1 MLPSSFLLTG
11 HTAVSEKAR
20 QSFWSQSI
28 VAMKNREIFSRLT
41 WAPLTVILLL
51 LSAESLAQSNPIDD
65 IRDVILENLSPG
77 VLGAGYSAM
86 VNFAASPDISAAIFY
101 PDEDDSTLNVYK
113 LPYRHVFN
121 HDSKGWRPFVQAL
134 VSYQVLEA
142 GFDLFEG
149 ESIDSEWTAYSGSL
163 SGGVE
168 VPIND
173 GLVFLTSFNMGLA
186 RLKNRANYQGLIANG
201 LLKPALTGVIF
212 DWDADAFILGGAIGL
227 DYRHGF
233 SNFDFETRGSLTY
246 NHIETYGSS
255 SEFVEFNSGIT
266 TFDIEISSVHPT
278 NLSIGNFP
286 LAVVTL
292 LGNTTFLGP
301 YSDSLGFNYFFEAG
315 AALEADI
322 SSKEWKI
329 KKVRLGATGIFGTD
343 VTGWSIIFG
352 YRY

>member
-1 MLPSSFLLTG
+1 M
-11 HTAVSEKAR
+11 
-20 QSFWSQSI
+20 
-28 VAMKNREIFSRLT
+28 
-41 WAPLTVILLL
+41 LLL
-51 LSAESLAQSNPIDD
+51 LSAESSAQSNPVDE
-65 IRDVILENLSPG
+65 IRDAILESLSPE

-86 VNFAASPDISAAIFY
+86 VNFATSPDISAAIFY

-134 VSYQVLEA
+134 VSYQTLKA
-142 GFDLFEG
+142 GFDLFAD
-149 ESIDSEWTAYSGSL
+149 ESISSEWTAYSGSL

-168 VPIND
+168 VPINAD
-173 GLVFLTSFNMGLA
+173 LVFLTSFNMGLA
-186 RLKNRANYQGLIANG
+186 RLENRANYQGLIANE

-212 DWDADAFILGGAIGL
+212 DWEADAFLLGGSIGL
-227 DYRHGF
+227 DYRHSF
-233 SNFDFETRGSLTY
+233 SSLDFETRGSLTY
-246 NHIETYGSS
+246 NYIDTYDSS
-255 SEFVEFNSGIT
+255 SEFVEFDSGVT
-266 TFDIEISSVHPT
+266 TFDIEVSTVHPT
-278 NLSIGNFP
+278 NLSMGNFP
-286 LAVVTL
+286 LAIVTL

-322 SSKEWKI
+322 SSKEWKV
-329 KKVRLGATGIFGTD
+329 KKIRLGATAIYGTD